1 MANSIHLTVAGK
13 AKLEEELEFL
23 KTVKRVEIKEA
34 LKAARAQGDLS
45 ENADYSAAK
54 DDQSINET
62 RVQEIEE
69 ILKHAEILETSED
82 EHIFDVNKTAK
93 VKFFDFDE
101 IEEVTLVSSVEA
113 DAKNMK
119 ISIESPLG
127 SALYKLEIGKKV
139 TVHSPDGEYDVE
151 VIEILKN

>member
-1 MANSIHLTVAGK
+1 MANSVHLTIAGK
-13 AKLEEELEFL
+13 EKLEEELEYL

-69 ILKHAEILETSED
+69 ILKHAQIIEASED
-82 EHIFDVNKTAK
+82 ENVFDVNKTAK
-93 VKFFDFDE
+93 VKFYDFDE
-101 IEEVTLVSSVEA
+101 IEEVTLVSTVEA

-119 ISIESPLG
+119 ISIDSPLG
-127 SALYKLEIGKKV
+127 ATLYKLEVGKKV

-151 VIEILKN
+151 VMEILVN